1 MSCDTWTCHGGIAVT
16 IVVTLAFHDISIV
29 LFLFLSSWSQSLSR
43 GWPRACDKSNG
54 GTSIK
59 CCFWTHRSDC
69 SGLQNTSTRAVGSK
83 SADLEILFWLALLG
97 HVLTFFFRSR
107 HVMLHHVFKMIAIGR
122 ALATKGE
129 LWRRLRLGGFNTI
142 LSFYLNRLVA
152 RDGLVD

>member
-1 MSCDTWTCHGGIAVT
+1 MSYDTWTCHGGIAVT
-16 IVVTLAFHDISIV
+16 MVERWHFMTFPCISIV

-43 GWPRACDKSNG
+43 GWPCACDKSNG

-122 ALATKGE
+122 GSGDQ
-129 LWRRLRLGGFNTI
+129 GGTLKAPPPWCFQCYSVF
-142 LSFYLNRLVA
+142 LSKSIGR
-152 RDGLVD
+152 